1 MTEQL
6 NTAQNRNRLMDSQ
19 NKLKLGHGKDG
30 GKGES
35 GSLGWTCTHCYT
47 ENGWITN
54 KDLLCSTWNS
64 AQYYVAAQMGGKSG
78 GEWIHVYVWLNPFAL
93 HLKLSQLC
101 CVVGNASLVQSL
113 WKTVRQF
120 LGRYLN
126 KTKIQKKYVHP
137 SVHSNTIHN
146 IQCMETT

>member
-1 MTEQL
+1 MATHSSILKLGESPWTEEPGRLQSSSWDCKELDMTERL
-6 NTAQNRNRLMDSQ
+6 NTAQNRNRLTDSQ

-35 GSLGWTCTHCYT
+35 GSLGWTCTHCYI

-78 GEWIHVYVWLNPFAL
+78 GEWIRVYVWLSPFAL

-101 CVVGNASLVQSL
+101 
-113 WKTVRQF
+113 
-120 LGRYLN
+120 
-126 KTKIQKKYVHP
+126 
-137 SVHSNTIHN
+137 
-146 IQCMETT
+146 